1 MTVPENEALLI
12 QGGTI
17 VTCDEKLGI
26 LERGD
31 ILVQDGRI
39 IEVAASIT
47 APGVEVFDA
56 SGMIVMP
63 GLIDTH
69 RHNTDAVFSA
79 YGGNVTMWTY
89 FAEVPSHYFTGEFI
103 RRASRGASLLALNA
117 GVTTVLDWCLSA
129 HTLEAALCALDGYEE
144 AGGRTI
150 FAYGPGGGVIGQ
162 NPDLS
167 QSPLLTDTAILR
179 ERCRESKRDLLDLW
193 IAAMGPDFTP
203 YETARDEILMIR
215 ELGLK
220 ATMHVGGTI
229 VGAKGAVIPIAEAG
243 LLGPDLQFAHCCNLR
258 HAEIQPMAQ
267 TGVTASVSP
276 YAEATMGMG
285 PIPYLRLREAGVK
298 VGLGT
303 DSVCVTGQGLFSE
316 GKSLLALERSR
327 RHNETVA
334 SGSDPAN
341 NDFLTTDDVVKA
353 LTIDSADSIGI
364 ADKVGSLTPGK
375 WADIITLDKRRLGVE
390 PLNISSAI
398 VLAGEPMAVRDVIV
412 AGRFR
417 KRDGELVG
425 YTYNQVMDD
434 LADVRRSAP
443 LYLIGQGPH

>member
-1 MTVPENEALLI
+1 
-12 QGGTI
+12 
-17 VTCDEKLGI
+17 
-26 LERGD
+26 
-31 ILVQDGRI
+31 
-39 IEVAASIT
+39 
-47 APGVEVFDA
+47 
-56 SGMIVMP
+56 
-63 GLIDTH
+63 
-69 RHNTDAVFSA
+69 
-79 YGGNVTMWTY
+79 
-89 FAEVPSHYFTGEFI
+89 
-103 RRASRGASLLALNA
+103 
-117 GVTTVLDWCLSA
+117 
-129 HTLEAALCALDGYEE
+129 
-144 AGGRTI
+144 
-150 FAYGPGGGVIGQ
+150 
-162 NPDLS
+162 
-167 QSPLLTDTAILR
+167 
-179 ERCRESKRDLLDLW
+179 
-193 IAAMGPDFTP
+193 
-203 YETARDEILMIR
+203 
-215 ELGLK
+215 
-220 ATMHVGGTI
+220 
-229 VGAKGAVIPIAEAG
+229 
-243 LLGPDLQFAHCCNLR
+243 
-258 HAEIQPMAQ
+258 
-267 TGVTASVSP
+267 
-276 YAEATMGMG
+276 MGMG

>member
-1 MTVPENEALLI
+1 MTVPVSDALLI
-12 QGGTI
+12 QGGTV
-17 VTCDEKLGI
+17 VTCDDDLGT
-26 LERGD
+26 LDKGD
-31 ILVQDGRI
+31 ILIEGGRI
-39 IEVAASIT
+39 VEVAVSIQ
-47 APGVEVFDA
+47 APHAEVIDA
-56 SGMIVMP
+56 TGMIVMP
-63 GLIDTH
+63 GMIDTH

-89 FAEVPSHYFTGEFI
+89 FGEVPSHYFTGEFI

-117 GVTTVLDWCLSA
+117 GVTTILDWCLSA

-162 NPDLS
+162 SPDLS
-167 QSPLLTDTAILR
+167 QSPLPHDTGILR
-179 ERCRESKRDLLDLW
+179 ERCRNSDRELLDLW

-203 YETARDEILMIR
+203 FEIARDEILMIR

-229 VGAKGAVIPIAEAG
+229 VGAKGSVIPIAEAG

-285 PIPYLRLREAGVK
+285 PIPYLRLRDAGVK

-316 GKSLLALERSR
+316 GRSLLALERSR

-341 NDFLTTDDVVKA
+341 NDFLTTDNVVKA

-364 ADKVGSLTPGK
+364 ADKVGSLVPGK

-412 AGRFR
+412 AGRVR

-425 YTYNQVMDD
+425 YNYNQVIDD
-434 LADVRRSAP
+434 LADVRKAAP

>member
-1 MTVPENEALLI
+1 MSASPERILLK
-12 QGGTI
+12 GGTV
-17 VTCDEKLGI
+17 VTCDDELGTFDK
-26 LERGD
+26 GD
-31 ILVQDGRI
+31 VLIEGGRI
-39 IEVAASIT
+39 AAVGPFIEDLT
-47 APGVEVFDA
+47 AEIVDVQGH
-56 SGMIVMP
+56 IVMP

-79 YGGNVTMWTY
+79 FGGNVTMWTY
-89 FAEVPSHYFTGEFI
+89 FAEIPSHYFAGEFI

-117 GVTTVLDWCLSA
+117 GVTTILDWCLSA

-162 NPDLS
+162 DPDLS
-167 QSPLLTDTAILR
+167 KSPLLTDTAILR
-179 ERCRESKRDLLDLW
+179 ERCRNSKRELLDLW

-229 VGAKGAVIPIAEAG
+229 VGAKGSVIPIAEAG
-243 LLGPDLQFAHCCNLR
+243 LLGSDLQFAHCCNLR

-303 DSVCVTGQGLFSE
+303 DSVCVTGQGLFAE
-316 GKSLLALERSR
+316 GRALLALERSH
-327 RHNETVA
+327 RHNATVA

-353 LTIDSADSIGI
+353 LTIESADSLGI
-364 ADKVGSLTPGK
+364 ADKVGSLVPGK

-390 PLNISSAI
+390 PLNVSSAI

-425 YTYNQVMDD
+425 FTYNQVIDD
-434 LADVRRSAP
+434 LADVRKTAP
-443 LYLIGQGPH
+443 LYHIGQGPH